1 MTWQTTSVR
10 PYLKAKHI
18 PGEFWFLRLRIGA
31 GTMPVEHPG
40 HRPPMVAEASGAQP
54 APRKRWDVWAGA
66 GIF

>member
-1 MTWQTTSVR
+1 
-10 PYLKAKHI
+10 
-18 PGEFWFLRLRIGA
+18 
-31 GTMPVEHPG
+31 MPVEHPG